1 MKRIRCAPT
10 QEVNLMRAALF
21 RLTLL
26 GLASASLLS
35 ACADF
40 DSGESVEDTGS
51 ARIIRSKTGALTPP
65 TTSHEAAAREFAASH
80 GIAVDQLKTTND
92 FRTARGSTL
101 VKFEQFVNGIRVY
114 DSYAKASFDSQG
126 QLIQLIDGTRKIRGD
141 IKAASINSS
150 FAVSKALTELGF
162 ESGDAFHRAPSAEDV
177 IYVDDAGVARR
188 GYVVESWSVKGNQL
202 NYTLIGG
209 DGRVV
214 RTELRTA
221 NDSYNVF
228 TEDPVKTPQKVIN
241 GPAAGGTESPNGWL
255 GTGSQTT
262 VNITG
267 NNAHAYLDADANN
280 AADSGGTAVTNGNFL
295 TAANLAIAPTDPAN
309 KNVAVQNLFYFN
321 NTVHDILYRHGFNEA
336 AGNFQTDNFGRG
348 GAGNDPVNAEAQDG
362 SGTDNANFSTPN
374 DGSSPRMQMYLWSS
388 YAPNVDVKVPGVTK
402 PYGAYQSAFGP
413 AFSSTNAKFVSVN
426 DGVVGAGATPGTI
439 YDGCEALP
447 AQSLSGK
454 IAIVDRGFCDFTVK
468 VTNAQNAGAVAVL
481 IANNVDTKPFGP
493 GGTARKVKIPSAMV
507 SKTDGATLRAVS
519 ADTVASITKA
529 APGLQIDG
537 DIDSDIVFH
546 EFGHGL
552 TWRMVGSM
560 SGAFAGAIGEGASDT
575 VAFLINEDPLVG
587 EYAYGEGIRRYSYD
601 GYPLTYSSWTGAE
614 VHDDGEIYAAAMYK
628 VYENYL
634 AANLTASDVLDDFV
648 EGLNHT
654 PAAPTP
660 EQMRDGMLAGAP
672 AARACYIWRGFAAQ
686 GIGVGAKGVLGR
698 RGTVSVT
705 ESFTLPANCQ

>member
-1 MKRIRCAPT
+1 
-10 QEVNLMRAALF
+10 MRAALF

-40 DSGESVEDTGS
+40 DSGESVEDAGS

-80 GIAVDQLKTTND
+80 GIAVDQLKTMNN

-141 IKAASINSS
+141 IKTASIDSS
-150 FAVSKALTELGF
+150 VAVSKALTELGF

-188 GYVVESWSVKGNQL
+188 GYEVESWSVKGNQL

-209 DGRVV
+209 DGKLV

-221 NDSYNVF
+221 NDKYNVF
-228 TEDPVKTPQKVIN
+228 TEDPIKTPQAEVA
-241 GPAAGGTESPNGWL
+241 GPGAGNTESPSGWL
-255 GTGSQTT
+255 GTGAQTT

-280 AADSGGTAVTNGNFL
+280 APDAGGTAVTDGQFL
-295 TAANLAIAPTDPAN
+295 TAANLAQAPTTTGN

-321 NTVHDILYRHGFNEA
+321 NVVHDTLYRHGFNEA
-336 AGNFQTDNFGRG
+336 AGNFQVNNFGKG

-388 YAPNVDVKVPGVTK
+388 YAPNVDVTVSGVK
-402 PYGAYQSAFGP
+402 YGAYQSGFGP
-413 AFSSTNAKFVSVN
+413 AFSSTNAPLAAVN
-426 DGVVGAGATPGTI
+426 DGVAAAGGGTTT
-439 YDGCEALP
+439 DGCE
-447 AQSLSGK
+447 SLAPGSLTGK
-454 IAIVDRGFCDFTVK
+454 VAVLDRGFCDFTVK
-468 VTNAQNAGAVAVL
+468 VANAQSAGAVAVL
-481 IANNVDTKPFGP
+481 IANNADTKAFGP
-493 GGTARKVKIPSAMV
+493 GGTNRKIKIPSGMV
-507 SKTDGATLRAVS
+507 SKTDGSKLRALAGSTANIV
-519 ADTVASITKA
+519 KA
-529 APGLQIDG
+529 AAGLQIDG

-575 VAFLINEDPLVG
+575 VAFLINEDDLVG
-587 EYAYGEGIRRYSYD
+587 EYAYGDGIRRYPYE

-614 VHDDGEIYAAAMYK
+614 VHDDGEIYAAAMWK
-628 VYENYL
+628 VYQNYL

-654 PAAPTP
+654 PAGPTP
-660 EQMRDGMLAGAP
+660 EQMRDGMLQGAP
-672 AARACYIWRGFAAQ
+672 ASRACLIWRGFAAQ

-705 ESFTLPANCQ
+705 QSFTLPSGC